1 MRLDTTITLDNTH
14 YLTDINIY
22 ERGDLA
28 YYISCL
34 MYHEGYG
41 FDVLF
46 RIYDPDNGEDNA
58 IVAMPHT
65 EPEDLRDKA
74 EAELTAIA
82 KPYYEQWK
90 GKRK

>member
-1 MRLDTTITLDNTH
+1 MRLDTTITLDNAH

-22 ERGDLA
+22 ERGELA
-28 YYISCL
+28 HYISCL
-34 MYHEGYG
+34 MYHDGYG

-46 RIYDPDNGEDNA
+46 RIYDPDNGKDNS

-65 EPEDLRDKA
+65 EPENLRDIA

-90 GKRK
+90 GKRE